1 MGLVIFDMDGVLVD
15 SEQVW
20 DQARRD
26 VVDAH
31 GGTWKDSATRDML
44 GMSSKEWSVYVVEEL
59 GAQLSP
65 EQVNDAVVEAM
76 LRGYEAHLPLLP
88 GAREAIE
95 RLGARHTLGLASSS
109 NRPVIDVVLETM
121 GVTDRF
127 AATVSSEEVARG
139 KPAPDVYL
147 EAMRRLGSSE
157 GVRDRGLRERDQVGP
172 RGRPARDRH
181 PQPALPARGR
191 GARAGRRDPAGP
203 GRGAA
208 VKRAS
213 EQLSALSDDNSTLER
228 LKTGQAAANASS
240 RVACSVKR
248 EAVPVISSS
257 RRTGPSGATTC
268 RRLPVVSSCW
278 AARRIVPSALESMK
292 STADQVE
299 DDRVLRAGG
308 RHGEDR
314 AHLRGGGEIE
324 FAAGDDQVAAVDGVV
339 VEGEHGGDATSAATL
354 HAAQESWAFPHE
366 RREVTTRTV
375 ERVEQRRGRVAA
387 VHRRAVTDEQVLGQE
402 RLEAVRAGR
411 IRRRKCTPAGPGPSA

>member
-147 EAMRRLGSSE
+147 EVMRRLGSSE
-157 GVRDRGLRERDQVGP
+157 GYAIEDSENGIKSAHAAGLRVIAIPNPHFPPPDE
-172 RGRPARDRH
+172 
-181 PQPALPARGR
+181 AL
-191 GARAGRRDPAGP
+191 
-203 GRGAA
+203 
-208 VKRAS
+208 
-213 EQLSALSDDNSTLER
+213 ALADE
-228 LKTGQAAANASS
+228 
-240 RVACSVKR
+240 
-248 EAVPVISSS
+248 I
-257 RRTGPSGATTC
+257 
-268 RRLPVVSSCW
+268 LPD
-278 AARRIVPSALESMK
+278 L
-292 STADQVE
+292 D
-299 DDRVLRAGG
+299 
-308 RHGEDR
+308 
-314 AHLRGGGEIE
+314 
-324 FAAGDDQVAAVDGVV
+324 
-339 VEGEHGGDATSAATL
+339 
-354 HAAQESWAFPHE
+354 
-366 RREVTTRTV
+366 
-375 ERVEQRRGRVAA
+375 
-387 VHRRAVTDEQVLGQE
+387 
-402 RLEAVRAGR
+402 AVRV
-411 IRRRKCTPAGPGPSA
+411 